1 LIPLLIGAWES
12 SLILLGSW
20 VLLLGTKTLGLKI
33 KNNFMAFVFV
43 FISRWLLF
51 GLATILL
58 IKQNNPQS
66 LVEIFL
72 LISIFVF
79 TYLKNKTPKHGS

>member
-1 LIPLLIGAWES
+1 LIPWLIGAWES
-12 SLILLGSW
+12 SSILLGSW

-33 KNNFMAFVFV
+33 KNNFLAFVFV
-43 FISRWLLF
+43 FITRWFLF

-58 IKQNNPQS
+58 VKQNNPQS
-66 LVEIFL
+66 LIEIFL

>member
-33 KNNFMAFVFV
+33 KNNFLAFVFV
-43 FISRWLLF
+43 FITRWFLF

-58 IKQNNPQS
+58 VKQNNPHS
-66 LVEIFL
+66 LSEIFL

-79 TYLKNKTPKHGS
+79 TYLKNKNPKHGS

>member
-1 LIPLLIGAWES
+1 
-12 SLILLGSW
+12 
-20 VLLLGTKTLGLKI
+20 
-33 KNNFMAFVFV
+33 MAFVFV
-43 FISRWLLF
+43 FIARWFLF

>member
-33 KNNFMAFVFV
+33 KNNFLAFVFV
-43 FISRWLLF
+43 FITRWFLF
-51 GLATILL
+51 GLAAILL
-58 IKQNNPQS
+58 VKQNNPQS
-66 LVEIFL
+66 LIEIFL

>member
-43 FISRWLLF
+43 FTARWFLF

-58 IKQNNPQS
+58 VKQNNPQG
-66 LVEIFL
+66 LIEIFL

>member
-1 LIPLLIGAWES
+1 MIPLLIGAWES

-33 KNNFMAFVFV
+33 KNNVLAFVFV
-43 FISRWLLF
+43 FITRWFLF

-58 IKQNNPQS
+58 VKQNNPQS
-66 LVEIFL
+66 LIEIFL

-79 TYLKNKTPKHGS
+79 TYLKNKTSKHGS

>member
-33 KNNFMAFVFV
+33 KKNFMAFVFV
-43 FISRWLLF
+43 FISRWFLF